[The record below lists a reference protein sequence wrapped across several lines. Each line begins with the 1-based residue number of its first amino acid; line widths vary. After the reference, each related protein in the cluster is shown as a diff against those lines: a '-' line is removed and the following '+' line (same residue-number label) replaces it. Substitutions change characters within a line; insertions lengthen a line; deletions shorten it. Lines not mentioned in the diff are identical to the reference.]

1 VGDLNYKLKELKI
14 TAGNK
19 TKNRPILRH
28 YNLLKKFKGQ
38 VVKTP
43 EIKTKKKE
51 RAKKKSKTSGDNI
64 SESENSKEINNKNVV
79 NISESKNSQE
89 IHVKNVVSNSEPGN
103 EQRIASMQRII
114 KS

>member
-64 SESENSKEINNKNVV
+64 SES
-79 NISESKNSQE
+79 KNSQE